1 MKTDE
6 LCNWKEDSCS
16 SLPHFCFASLTSFL
30 HNLDR
35 CQSQEKQEKCK
46 KACDFSHVFFF
57 THMAQ
62 RAKIL
67 CCLTHPGGRFHLR
80 LIQELE
86 KYPKKKRNPIN
97 RISLH
102 AKTHNN
108 LVSLLCLSVISIKNH
123 YEESST
129 FLGGVQPWTWEQR
142 TCWSTTRLD
151 TSQRAIVVCLLL
163 PSFF

>member
-35 CQSQEKQEKCK
+35 CQETEARKMQKGLWLF
-46 KACDFSHVFFF
+46 ACVFF

-67 CCLTHPGGRFHLR
+67 CCLTHPGGRFQLR